1 MQFTFSIMTIIS
13 RTEELEI
20 LLAVA
25 DSGGFSAAAK
35 ALNIQVAKASRAI
48 QRLETELQCSL
59 FNRTTRRVTLT
70 EEGSLFVQRIRAGLD
85 SISSAEEQLRLARGT
100 PSGRLR
106 IDAATPFILHQLVPL
121 MAEFSRQYPLIEPE
135 LIGSEN
141 IIDLIEKRTDVAVRI
156 GRLADSN
163 LHAKL
168 LGRSTLRMVAS
179 PVYLERGG
187 LPRSVAE
194 LAKQRWLAF
203 TPPTTLNSWALTCG
217 ELFSIPPGQ
226 AMYSS
231 SGEVLKHLCLA
242 GNGIALLSDFMIHSE
257 LQGGSLVEVLP
268 GSVLS
273 PNDRELVQAVY
284 YRNTTL
290 SNRISAFTGFLQHRL
305 QL

>member
-1 MQFTFSIMTIIS
+1 MTIIS
-13 RTEELEI
+13 KTEELEI

-25 DSGGFSAAAK
+25 DSGGFSAAAT

-48 QRLETELQCSL
+48 QRLETELQCNL

-70 EEGSLFVQRIRAGLD
+70 DEGALFVQRIRSGLD
-85 SISSAEEQLRLARGT
+85 SISSAEEQLRLARGM

-106 IDAATPFILHQLVPL
+106 IDAATPFILNQLVPL
-121 MAEFSRQYPLIEPE
+121 MAEFSQDYPLIVPE

-141 IIDLIEKRTDVAVRI
+141 IIDLIEKRTDVAIRI
-156 GRLADSN
+156 GRLSDSN

-179 PVYLERGG
+179 SAYLA
-187 LPRSVAE
+187 RSGIPNNVAD
-194 LAKQRWLAF
+194 LSKQRWLAF
-203 TPPTTLNSWALTCG
+203 TPPTTLNSWALVGG
-217 ELFSIPPGQ
+217 EVFSIPAGT

-231 SGEVLKHLCLA
+231 SGEVLKQLCLA
-242 GNGIALLSDFMIHSE
+242 GNGIALLSDFMIHNE
-257 LQGGSLVEVLP
+257 LQSGSLVEVLP

-290 SNRISAFTGFLQHRL
+290 SSRISAFTGFLQQRL
-305 QL
+305 TL

>member
-1 MQFTFSIMTIIS
+1 MTIIS
-13 RTEELEI
+13 KTEELEI

-25 DSGGFSAAAK
+25 DSGGFSAAAI

-70 EEGSLFVQRIRAGLD
+70 EEGALFVQRIRGGLD
-85 SISSAEEQLRLARGT
+85 SISSAEEQLRLAKGT

-121 MAEFSRQYPLIEPE
+121 MAEFRQQYPLIEPE

-141 IIDLIEKRTDVAVRI
+141 IIDLIEKRTDVAIRI

-168 LGRSTLRMVAS
+168 LGRSKLHLVAS
-179 PVYLERGG
+179 PAYLAQSNI
-187 LPRSVAE
+187 PQCVAD
-194 LAKQRWLAF
+194 LADQRWLAF
-203 TPPTTLNSWALTCG
+203 TPPTTLNSWALSSG
-217 ELFSIPPGQ
+217 EVFTIPPGS
-226 AMYSS
+226 AMHSS

-242 GNGIALLSDFMIHSE
+242 GNGIALLSGFMINKE
-257 LQGGSLVEVLP
+257 MQQGSLIEVLP

-290 SNRISAFTGFLQHRL
+290 SNRISAFTDFLRDRL
-305 QL
+305 QLANKQ